1 MDSLVFRLK
10 TVILIKEFNY
20 NYQVINI
27 VTHIEFLIVCVFY
40 CWLFNIS
47 LLPLMLWVRISIR
60 ARCTILCDK
69 VCQWLL
75 TGRWFSLG
83 PLVSSTNETDHHDI
97 TEILLKVALNI
108 PLWEDNSLLLNE
120 KGLLSPFFCYLIDNF
135 QK

>member
-27 VTHIEFLIVCVFY
+27 VTHIEFLKVCVFY

-83 PLVSSTNETDHHDI
+83 PLVSSTDKTDRHDI

-108 PLWEDNSLLLNE
+108 PLWEDNSLFLNE

>member
-1 MDSLVFRLK
+1 LDSLVFRLQ

-27 VTHIEFLIVCVFY
+27 VTHIEFLIMCVFY

-47 LLPLMLWVRISIR
+47 LLPLILWIGISIR

-69 VCQWLL
+69 VCQWLF
-75 TGRWFSLG
+75 TGRWFSL
-83 PLVSSTNETDHHDI
+83 VSSTNKTDCHDI
-97 TEILLKVALNI
+97 TEILLKVVLNI
-108 PLWEDNSLLLNE
+108 SLWEDNSLLLNE
-120 KGLLSPFFCYLIDNF
+120 KGLLSHFFCYLIDNF